1 MMPGY
6 DERKIKA
13 RLLVWWACW
22 AASLGGVILIYFVI
36 VGDKPLP
43 PVSREN
49 PLQGLAG
56 FVPLFLSVVIRW
68 LVLPRATDPNR
79 ALVLFIAGLASGR
92 ELRAPRHLPRRALP
106 RQPLRARG
114 AGRRAIRAV
123 LREEAVRPE
132 GLGLHPE
139 QLSLTSPVSQLTANL
154 R

>member
-68 LVLPRATDPNR
+68 LVLPRATEPNR
-79 ALVLFIAGLASGR
+79 ALVLFIAGL
-92 ELRAPRHLPRRALP
+92 
-106 RQPLRARG
+106 
-114 AGRRAIRAV
+114 
-123 LREEAVRPE
+123 
-132 GLGLHPE
+132 GLGESCGLLGIFLGGPYRD
-139 QLSLTSPVSQLTANL
+139 SLFVLGVLGIVQYVPFYARKLFDPKGSGYIPNN
-154 R
+154 